1 MSYLI
6 NKTNGDAL
14 VVLADGTID
23 TTTSLSLVGRNY
35 VGYGEAQNENFISL
49 LENFANDGAPTR
61 PLTGQTWY
69 DTDTGILKVYDGTSW
84 QPIGTA
90 TLSTTEPTAPSNGT
104 LWLKT
109 PNNQLYVWKDT
120 DWIFVGPEG
129 VLGYGETKAKAVL
142 LTDTSGSNH
151 SVLLLY
157 ANGDVIGI
165 CSSDAF
171 TIGSTTPVTGF
182 TTLVSGITLSSAR
195 VVGGNLT
202 GVADRATKLETA
214 RLINEKPF
222 DGTSNITI
230 QASTWE
236 SLEPGEYIKG
246 TAFDGNQPRTWD
258 INANSANVIGSI
270 VARNDQ
276 GGFAAGMI
284 TANLTGNVTGNVTAT
299 TGTSTFNIV
308 EAVEFRGATLTGNA
322 FSASKLAI
330 ARTINGISFDG
341 STNIIVP
348 ANAQTLTGTYINST
362 VLDSSLRS
370 VGTLVELAIADNK
383 IIIGN
388 STLNTS
394 PQSGTIATQEYV
406 QTSGRN
412 SQGTKTVQPISAGAP
427 SNAIGVDGDI
437 IYQY

>member
-23 TTTSLSLVGRNY
+23 TTTSLNLVGKNY
-35 VGYGEAQNENFISL
+35 VGYGEAQNENFVFL

-69 DTDTGILKVYDGTSW
+69 DTNTSILKVYDGTSW
-84 QPIGTA
+84 HPIGTA
-90 TLSTTEPTAPSNGT
+90 TLSLTEPTDPANGA
-104 LWLKT
+104 LWLKI
-109 PNNQLYVWKDT
+109 PDDQLYVWRDT
-120 DWIFVGPEG
+120 AWIFIGPEG
-129 VLGYGETKAKAVL
+129 ILGYGETKANAVL
-142 LTDTSGSNH
+142 LDDITGGKH
-151 SVLLLY
+151 PALLLY
-157 ANGDVIGI
+157 SNGSVTGI

-171 TIGSTTPVTGF
+171 TIGPTTPVLGF
-182 TTLVSGITLSSAR
+182 TTVVSGITLSSAS
-195 VVGGNLT
+195 VVSGNLT
-202 GVADRATKLETA
+202 GLADRATKLETA

-222 DGTSNITI
+222 DGTADILI
-230 QASTWE
+230 KAATWE
-236 SLEPGEYIKG
+236 PLEPGEYIKG
-246 TAFDGNQPRTWD
+246 NAFDGNQARTWD

-299 TGTSTFNIV
+299 SGTSTFNIV
-308 EAVEFRGATLTGNA
+308 EAAEFRGATLTGNA
-322 FSASKLAI
+322 FSASKLAT
-330 ARTINGISFDG
+330 ARTINGIAFDG
-341 STNIIVP
+341 SANITVP
-348 ANAQTLTGTYINST
+348 SNAQTLTGTYINST
-362 VLDSSLRS
+362 VLDSTLRS
-370 VGTLVELAIADNK
+370 VGTLVELSIADTK
-383 IIIGN
+383 IVIGN

-406 QTSGRN
+406 QTAGRN
-412 SQGTKTVQPISAGAP
+412 SQGSKIVQSISAGVP
-427 SNAIGVDGDI
+427 SNLIGVDGDI

>member
-6 NKTNGDAL
+6 NKTNGDSL

-23 TTTSLSLVGRNY
+23 TSTSLSLVGRNY
-35 VGYGEAQNENFISL
+35 VGYGEVQNENFVFL

-69 DTDTGILKVYDGTSW
+69 DTDTGILKVYDGSSW

-90 TLSTTEPTAPSNGT
+90 TLSITEPVDPANGS

-109 PNNQLYVWKDT
+109 PDNQLYVWQNT
-120 DWIFVGPEG
+120 EWVFIGPEG
-129 VLGYGETKAKAVL
+129 ITGYGLTKAKSTTLDDA
-142 LTDTSGSNH
+142 SGGKH
-151 SVLLLY
+151 PVILLY
-157 ANGDVIGI
+157 VDGTVIGI
-165 CSSDAF
+165 CSKDPF
-171 TIGSTTPVTGF
+171 TIGTTTPVIGF
-182 TTLVSGITLSSAR
+182 TSVVSGITLSSSH
-195 VVGGNLT
+195 VVSGNLN
-202 GVADRATKLETA
+202 GLADRATKLQTA
-214 RLINEKPF
+214 RMINEKPF
-222 DGTSNITI
+222 DGTADILI

-236 SLEPGEYIKG
+236 PLEPGEYIKG

-258 INANSANVIGSI
+258 INATSANVIGSI

-284 TANLTGNVTGNVTAT
+284 TANLTGNVTGNVTT
-299 TGTSTFNIV
+299 ITGTSTFNIV

-330 ARTINGISFDG
+330 ARTINGIPFDG
-341 STNIIVP
+341 LTNITVP

-370 VGTLVELAIADNK
+370 VGTLVELAISDNK
-383 IIIGN
+383 ITIGN

-412 SQGTKTVQPISAGAP
+412 SQGTKTVQPISAGVP